1 MTGEPT
7 VPKDLNETLPIVAIV
22 LDSVGGSV
30 RLMRRW
36 RHTRTAGEPET
47 PRHSRKIE
55 SSECESRRTGINAN
69 PPTFVLPTSFC
80 YCSTVITSTPAPC
93 YYRVRFCINLMRFL
107 LLIPCKSFFLR
118 VSEYCCYYCYY
129 YCCQLVNRSC
139 CCCYSCCFCCV
150 ALLHRGRSVDWIIG
164 IGRLVVGSVASALY
178 GFFAVTVFVVSAECV
193 WQLLLIS
200 HKRPSAL
207 DYVTIGDSVHF
218 CPIWPRRNSCTIK
231 KHWIVP
237 FLP

>member
-7 VPKDLNETLPIVAIV
+7 VPKDLNETLPIVATWE
-22 LDSVGGSV
+22 SS
-30 RLMRRW
+30 W
-36 RHTRTAGEPET
+36 TRQEALCVSCADEDTLEQLVSPKLPDIPE
-47 PRHSRKIE
+47 KIE

-129 YCCQLVNRSC
+129 YCCQLVNRCC

-164 IGRLVVGSVASALY
+164 IG
-178 GFFAVTVFVVSAECV
+178 
-193 WQLLLIS
+193 
-200 HKRPSAL
+200 
-207 DYVTIGDSVHF
+207 
-218 CPIWPRRNSCTIK
+218 
-231 KHWIVP
+231 
-237 FLP
+237 